1 MALSL
6 ARRFVL
12 GVGLPAAIAAAL
24 SAATRS
30 PAAQGATAKS
40 PPGFEQLRKIDVH
53 SHIYEDLPVVN
64 AMLRR
69 INLRVINVSVP
80 ATDGHLDV
88 HASLQRRAREA
99 AS

>member
-1 MALSL
+1 M
-6 ARRFVL
+6 ARRILLVTL
-12 GVGLPAAIAAAL
+12 SIISVAL
-24 SAATRS
+24 LRAT
-30 PAAQGATAKS
+30 QGSTATS

-80 ATDGHLDV
+80 ARTGISSSCT
-88 HASLQRRAREA
+88 ASTPR
-99 AS
+99 S